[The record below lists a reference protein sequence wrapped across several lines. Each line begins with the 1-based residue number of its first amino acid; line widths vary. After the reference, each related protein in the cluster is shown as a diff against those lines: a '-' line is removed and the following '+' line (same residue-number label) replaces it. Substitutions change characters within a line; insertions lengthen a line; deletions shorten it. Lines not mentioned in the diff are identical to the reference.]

1 MPLTHDGLSRFPIW
15 SPEGDRV
22 AFDSLRLGQAAVF
35 VQELAGNAQA
45 VQVIRAGGDSL
56 PMSWSPDGKVLLLS
70 TLNLRPG
77 FEGPSTLTLG
87 QTSPFPVPSAV
98 PLPVTKTAYGRM
110 SSDGR
115 WLGYTTNESGQ
126 WEVFLT
132 SFPVPGG
139 VRSISKGG
147 SGREMVWAPSSNEL
161 YFRREDGHL
170 LAVTIAPD
178 GTPGPL
184 RPVNTGNLSFGSF
197 GPGAPTLRRLS
208 GRTHPGAQDGFS
220 AATDSAGGGRCELV
234 ERSDE
239 EVEIS

>member
-1 MPLTHDGLSRFPIW
+1 MGVIDRTGHFTELPGPPRDFMTPRLSRDGQRVVVNVGGAGVWGDIWTGDLSGSLVPLTHDGLSRFPVW

-45 VQVIRAGGDSL
+45 VQVINAGGDSL

-70 TLNLRPG
+70 TVNLRPG
-77 FEGPSTLTLG
+77 FEGISTLTLG

-115 WLGYTTNESGQ
+115 WLVYTTNESGQ
-126 WEVFLT
+126 WEVFLA
-132 SFPVPGG
+132 SFPVPAA

-170 LAVTIAPD
+170 LAVTIA
-178 GTPGPL
+178 L
-184 RPVNTGNLSFGSF
+184 TGL
-197 GPGAPTLRRLS
+197 P
-208 GRTHPGAQDGFS
+208 
-220 AATDSAGGGRCELV
+220 GRCAL
-234 ERSDE
+234 
-239 EVEIS
+239 